1 MESKPADAATSPPS
15 VPTGNTTSAETT
27 AQSTPVKPRPDR
39 KRQTPS
45 LSNITIPSP
54 EQAKPS
60 AQERKELPEDEKK
73 NEAVALDEL
82 KVAWEG
88 FKEMRMSSAEA
99 NESDRI
105 ILNKELNLKEDKTV
119 EVIITN
125 QLEKDILGRF
135 ETELTQHLREELNND
150 FIKVTTKL
158 LEIEASKKLYTSKDK
173 FEHMLSQNS
182 NLQLL
187 QEKLGLDY
195 DS

>member
-1 MESKPADAATSPPS
+1 
-15 VPTGNTTSAETT
+15 
-27 AQSTPVKPRPDR
+27 
-39 KRQTPS
+39 
-45 LSNITIPSP
+45 
-54 EQAKPS
+54 
-60 AQERKELPEDEKK
+60 
-73 NEAVALDEL
+73 
-82 KVAWEG
+82 
-88 FKEMRMSSAEA
+88 MSSAEA

-135 ETELTQHLREELNND
+135 ETELTQHLREELSND